1 MTLDKVI
8 ERLKKQVDTDTL
20 STCLNCD
27 NEKTC
32 DECEKNPTQ
41 IIEYLEELKVNKKSY
56 EAGYVQAIDDFLR
69 KLFKKSIISIHYYEY
84 VEKFAN
90 ELKESVKEDD

>member
-1 MTLDKVI
+1 MTLDELI
-8 ERLKKQVDTDTL
+8 NRLKKQVDTTTL
-20 STCLNCD
+20 KTCLNCD
-27 NEKTC
+27 DKKTC

-41 IIEYLEELKVNKKSY
+41 IIEYLEELRESRKSY
-56 EAGYVQAIDDFLR
+56 EAGYIQAIDDFLR

-84 VEKFAN
+84 VERFAN

>member
-8 ERLKKQVDTDTL
+8 ERLKKQVDTDIL

-27 NEKTC
+27 NKKTC

-41 IIEYLEELKVNKKSY
+41 IIEYLEELRESRKSY
-56 EAGYVQAIDDFLR
+56 EAGYIQAIDDFLK

-84 VEKFAN
+84 VERFAN

>member
-1 MTLDKVI
+1 MTLDELI
-8 ERLKKQVDTDTL
+8 NRLKKQVDTTTL
-20 STCLNCD
+20 KTCLNCD

-41 IIEYLEELKVNKKSY
+41 IIEYLEELRENRKSY
-56 EAGYVQAIDDFLR
+56 EAGYIQAIDDFLR

>member
-1 MTLDKVI
+1 MTLDELI
-8 ERLKKQVDTDTL
+8 NRLKKQVDTTTL
-20 STCLNCD
+20 KTCLNCD

-41 IIEYLEELKVNKKSY
+41 IIEYLEELRESRKSY
-56 EAGYVQAIDDFLR
+56 EAGYIQAIDDFLN
-69 KLFKKSIISIHYYEY
+69 KLFKKSIVSIHYYEY
-84 VEKFAN
+84 IEKFAN

>member
-1 MTLDKVI
+1 MTLDELI
-8 ERLKKQVDTDTL
+8 NRLKKQVDTTTL
-20 STCLNCD
+20 KTCLNCD
-27 NEKTC
+27 DNKTC

-41 IIEYLEELKVNKKSY
+41 IIEYLEELRENKKNY
-56 EAGYVQAIDDFLR
+56 ETGYIQAIDDFLR

-84 VEKFAN
+84 VERFAN

>member
-1 MTLDKVI
+1 MTLDELI
-8 ERLKKQVDTDTL
+8 NRLKKQVDTITL
-20 STCLNCD
+20 KTCLNCD
-27 NEKTC
+27 IEKTC

-41 IIEYLEELKVNKKSY
+41 IIEYLEELRESRKSY
-56 EAGYVQAIDDFLR
+56 ESGYIQAIDDFLR

>member
-27 NEKTC
+27 
-32 DECEKNPTQ
+32 ECEKNPTQ
-41 IIEYLEELKVNKKSY
+41 IIEYLEELRENRKSY
-56 EAGYVQAIDDFLR
+56 EAGYIQAIDDFLE
-69 KLFKKSIISIHYYEY
+69 KLFKKSIVSIHYYEY
-84 VEKFAN
+84 IEKFAN
-90 ELKESVKEDD
+90 DLKESVKDD

>member
-1 MTLDKVI
+1 MTLDELI
-8 ERLKKQVDTDTL
+8 NGLKKQVDTTTL
-20 STCLNCD
+20 KTCLNCD

-41 IIEYLEELKVNKKSY
+41 IIEYLEELRENRKSY
-56 EAGYVQAIDDFLR
+56 EAGYIQAIDDFLR

-84 VEKFAN
+84 IEKFAN

>member
-32 DECEKNPTQ
+32 DECE
-41 IIEYLEELKVNKKSY
+41 
-56 EAGYVQAIDDFLR
+56 
-69 KLFKKSIISIHYYEY
+69 
-84 VEKFAN
+84 
-90 ELKESVKEDD
+90 

>member
-1 MTLDKVI
+1 MTLDELI
-8 ERLKKQVDTDTL
+8 NRLKKQVDTTTL
-20 STCLNCD
+20 KTCLNCD

-41 IIEYLEELKVNKKSY
+41 IIEYLEELRESRKSY
-56 EAGYVQAIDDFLR
+56 EAGYIQAIDDFLR

-84 VEKFAN
+84 VERFAN

>member
-1 MTLDKVI
+1 MTLDELI
-8 ERLKKQVDTDTL
+8 NRLKKQVDTTTL
-20 STCLNCD
+20 KTCLNCD

-41 IIEYLEELKVNKKSY
+41 IIEYLEELRENRKSY
-56 EAGYVQAIDDFLR
+56 EAGYIQAIDDFLR

-84 VEKFAN
+84 VERFAN